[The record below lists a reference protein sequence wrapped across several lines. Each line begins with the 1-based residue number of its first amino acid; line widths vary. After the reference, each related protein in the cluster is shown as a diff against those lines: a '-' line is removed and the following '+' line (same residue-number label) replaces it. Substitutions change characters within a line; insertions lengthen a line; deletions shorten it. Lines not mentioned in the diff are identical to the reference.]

1 MVYTGTKQ
9 PALLYII
16 PILFITT
23 FITAGLRRE
32 WGSKLSIDSSL
43 ESDGFK
49 TGGKNSSSKEKT
61 ETEASARGISR
72 FDVQQF
78 ASNRNSDEFRKFE
91 NDDAEE
97 PAEMQ

>member
-1 MVYTGTKQ
+1 MVYSGSKQ

-49 TGGKNSSSKEKT
+49 TGGNNSSSNEKPDT
-61 ETEASARGISR
+61 ESSARGIAR
-72 FDVQQF
+72 FDAQKF
-78 ASNRNSDEFRKFE
+78 ESNRNSDEFRKFE
-91 NDDAEE
+91 NEAQD
-97 PAEMQ
+97 PTEMQ